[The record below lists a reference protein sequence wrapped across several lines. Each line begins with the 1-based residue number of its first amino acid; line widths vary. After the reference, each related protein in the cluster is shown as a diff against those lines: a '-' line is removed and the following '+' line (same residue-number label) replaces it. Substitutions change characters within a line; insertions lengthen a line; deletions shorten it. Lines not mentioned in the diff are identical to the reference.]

1 MSIATWEPSA
11 PKNIDNQIVT
21 KFIKLSED
29 DLLSDLSNQLGSEA
43 IQQQAYLMKAL
54 PELWQSACES
64 LDNAQIQHLIRF
76 FTLAEMQL
84 SGWEAGDK
92 SPVIVLIKILKGRN
106 AFPEKDFIRWI
117 KQNTDNRFLPYGPVF

>member
-1 MSIATWEPSA
+1 MQATLES
-11 PKNIDNQIVT
+11 
-21 KFIKLSED
+21 
-29 DLLSDLSNQLGSEA
+29 
-43 IQQQAYLMKAL
+43 
-54 PELWQSACES
+54 WQSACES
-64 LDNAQIQHLIRF
+64 LDNQQIHHLIRF

-92 SPVIVLIKILKGRN
+92 SPVISLVKILKSRD